1 MERVRFRDRL
11 DRPCQATTYRL
22 PTRRRTRSRRHSELA
37 QTFIARLHRP
47 VGSKRNCSGL
57 TFMDCAKQIARRHAV
72 SNPTRLNSYLLNRRS
87 QSIVGQARRGPDK
100 QRDIIDLAR
109 LASKGVAPGQDA
121 CCERDWF
128 RGEDDLYFC
137 FIESP
142 VHANRAA
149 IVHVSGD
156 LRAWSQEKDPGV
168 SLRQSVRDAVG
179 CRAMIHVEEDGSSLQ
194 TIFGRLRVPI
204 TRRDAL
210 APKVV
215 GPALV

>member
-47 VGSKRNCSGL
+47 VGSKRNCGGL

-72 SNPTRLNSYLLNRRS
+72 SNPTRLNSCLLNRRS
-87 QSIVGQARRGPDK
+87 QSIVGQSRRGPDK

-121 CCERDWF
+121 VCERDWF

-149 IVHVSGD
+149 LVHVSGV
-156 LRAWSQEKDPGV
+156 LSAWIQEKYPV
-168 SLRQSVRDAVG
+168 VPLRQAVG
-179 CRAMIHVEEDGSSLQ
+179 EVVRY
-194 TIFGRLRVPI
+194 RVI
-204 TRRDAL
+204 GD
-210 APKVV
+210 V
-215 GPALV
+215 